1 MAFGF
6 FPHFLPSCCSPDF
19 LSEFQSTSP
28 VPQRIHR
35 TRSASVNSDR
45 YSVSEGA
52 DSKSTPQ
59 LLGTMGKF
67 ETISW
72 IADVFHRNPLARL
85 SAWLNVKTFLVRPG
99 WLRLCNY
106 WFWLTSQSRIW
117 GWLLSDW
124 TRLFRAVRSTRR
136 NTLPCNNTRR
146 VPRKRQRMC
155 V

>member
-1 MAFGF
+1 MEVIHLVCSYIIIIDRLINMWLSV

-19 LSEFQSTSP
+19 LSEFQSASP

-67 ETISW
+67 ETIS
-72 IADVFHRNPLARL
+72 
-85 SAWLNVKTFLVRPG
+85 
-99 WLRLCNY
+99 
-106 WFWLTSQSRIW
+106 
-117 GWLLSDW
+117 
-124 TRLFRAVRSTRR
+124 
-136 NTLPCNNTRR
+136 
-146 VPRKRQRMC
+146 
-155 V
+155 